1 MGIMGDRYCGTYEG
15 HTVEL
20 VRDNLVKKLKLVI
33 DGVEV
38 AQEDR
43 GKPHNITL
51 TATLEHAGVSHRVVA
66 RSIVKGLST
75 TDSIEIDGAP
85 LSLAKK

>member
-38 AQEDR
+38 AHEDR
-43 GKPHNITL
+43 GVPHNITL

-75 TDSIEIDGAP
+75 HDSIEIDGAP